1 MTVDDPHRS
10 ARKVMERAIWRLNVL
25 EYLMLGMAVVLSLGG
40 GALVAWI
47 LQTSFGVPFRPSWV
61 ITSLLLFIIPGLVV
75 FGREWRKKPATD
87 HTDNRVE
94 ESDVDVER

>member
-1 MTVDDPHRS
+1 MAADPHGG

-25 EYLMLGMAVVLSLGG
+25 EYLMLGMAAALSLGG

-61 ITSLLLFIIPGLVV
+61 IASLFLFIIPGLVV
-75 FGREWRKKPATD
+75 FGREWRRKPAAD

>member
-1 MTVDDPHRS
+1 MTADPHRS
-10 ARKVMERAIWRLNVL
+10 ARRVMERAIWRLNVL
-25 EYLMLGMAVVLSLGG
+25 EYLMLGMAAALSLGG

-47 LQTSFGVPFRPSWV
+47 LRTSFGVPFRPFWV
-61 ITSLLLFIIPGLVV
+61 IASLLLFIIPGMVV
-75 FGREWRKKPATD
+75 FGREWRRKPAAD

>member
-1 MTVDDPHRS
+1 MTADPHRG

-25 EYLMLGMAVVLSLGG
+25 EYLMLGVTAALALGG

-47 LQTSFGVPFRPSWV
+47 LMTSFGVPFRPSWV
-61 ITSLLLFIIPGLVV
+61 IASLLLFIIPGLVV
-75 FGREWRKKPATD
+75 FGRERRKKPAAD
-87 HTDNRVE
+87 RTDNRVE